1 MKHVVCPLCQ
11 QRRGKRACPALKE
24 QICAVC
30 CGTKRLVE
38 IRCPPDCPYLVT
50 AREHPPV
57 AAVRQQR
64 QDLGFLMEFMR
75 DLNDRQSQLFFLVA
89 SLVAGY
95 KSPDLES
102 IVDDDVAEAAGTLAA
117 TFETAGRGVIYEHR
131 TASIPAGRLLAA
143 LKAGLAEAANGA
155 GSPFERDAAVILR
168 RIEQAARRTKE
179 VDAGSSGARLIG
191 LLERVVQRSD
201 EAPAESGNEP
211 RLIVP

>member
-1 MKHVVCPLCQ
+1 MNDVVCPLCQ
-11 QRRGKRACPALKE
+11 QRRGRRACPALKE

-179 VDAGSSGARLIG
+179 VDAGSSSAWLIG

>member
-1 MKHVVCPLCQ
+1 VVCPLCQ
-11 QRRGKRACPALKE
+11 QRRARRACPALKE
-24 QICAVC
+24 QICPVC

-38 IRCPPDCPYLVT
+38 IPCPTDCPYLVT

-64 QDLGFLMEFMR
+64 QDLDLLVEFMR

-89 SLVAGY
+89 SLIARY

-102 IVDDDVAEAAGTLAA
+102 IVDQDVAEAAGALAA
-117 TFETAGRGVIYEHR
+117 TFETASRGVIYEHR
-131 TASIPAGRLLAA
+131 TASIPAGRLVTALRAA
-143 LKAGLAEAANGA
+143 LAKAASGA
-155 GSPFERDAAVILR
+155 GSPFDRDAAVILR
-168 RIEQAARRTKE
+168 KIEQAARRMDE
-179 VDAGSSGARLIG
+179 GSAAASSTALIG

>member
-1 MKHVVCPLCQ
+1 MKDVVCPLCQ
-11 QRRGKRACPALKE
+11 QRRGRRACPALKE

-57 AAVRQQR
+57 AAVRQHR
-64 QDLGFLMEFMR
+64 QDLGFLVEFMR

-89 SLVAGY
+89 SLIARY
-95 KSPDLES
+95 RSPDLES

-117 TFETAGRGVIYEHR
+117 TFETAARGVIYEHR
-131 TASIPAGRLLAA
+131 TPSIPAGRLVTA
-143 LKAGLAEAANGA
+143 LKAALVEASSGA

-168 RIEQAARRTKE
+168 RIEQAARRISKG
-179 VDAGSSGARLIG
+179 DAASSRALIG

-201 EAPAESGNEP
+201 EAPEESGNEP

>member
-1 MKHVVCPLCQ
+1 MNDVVCPLCQ
-11 QRRGKRACPALKE
+11 QRRGRRACPALKE

-64 QDLGFLMEFMR
+64 QDLGFLVEFMR

-89 SLVAGY
+89 SLIARY

-117 TFETAGRGVIYEHR
+117 TFETAARGVIYEHR
-131 TASIPAGRLLAA
+131 TASIPAGRLVAA
-143 LKAGLAEAANGA
+143 LKAALAEASSGA

-168 RIEQAARRTKE
+168 RIEQAAGRMNKG
-179 VDAGSSGARLIG
+179 DAASSSALIG

>member
-1 MKHVVCPLCQ
+1 M
-11 QRRGKRACPALKE
+11 
-24 QICAVC
+24 
-30 CGTKRLVE
+30 VE

-89 SLVAGY
+89 SLIARY
-95 KSPDLES
+95 KSPNLES

-117 TFETAGRGVIYEHR
+117 TFETAARGVIYEHR
-131 TASIPAGRLLAA
+131 TPSIPAGRLVTA
-143 LKAGLAEAANGA
+143 LKAALAEASSGA

-168 RIEQAARRTKE
+168 RIEQAARRMNKG
-179 VDAGSSGARLIG
+179 DAASSSALIG
-191 LLERVVQRSD
+191 LLERMVQRSD

>member
-1 MKHVVCPLCQ
+1 MTDSRNSSFWLP
-11 QRRGKRACPALKE
+11 RWSR
-24 QICAVC
+24 
-30 CGTKRLVE
+30 
-38 IRCPPDCPYLVT
+38 
-50 AREHPPV
+50 
-57 AAVRQQR
+57 
-64 QDLGFLMEFMR
+64 
-75 DLNDRQSQLFFLVA
+75 
-89 SLVAGY
+89 GY

-179 VDAGSSGARLIG
+179 VDVGSS
-191 LLERVVQRSD
+191 
-201 EAPAESGNEP
+201 
-211 RLIVP
+211 

>member
-1 MKHVVCPLCQ
+1 MKDVVCPLCQ
-11 QRRGKRACPALKE
+11 QRRGRRACPALKE

-64 QDLGFLMEFMR
+64 QDLGFLVEFMR

-89 SLVAGY
+89 SLIARY

-117 TFETAGRGVIYEHR
+117 TFETAARGVIYEHR
-131 TASIPAGRLLAA
+131 TASIPAGRLVAA
-143 LKAGLAEAANGA
+143 LKAALAEASSGA

-168 RIEQAARRTKE
+168 RIEQAAGRMNKG
-179 VDAGSSGARLIG
+179 DAASSSALIG

-201 EAPAESGNEP
+201 EAPSESGNEP
-211 RLIVP
+211 RLIVS

>member
-11 QRRGKRACPALKE
+11 KRRGKRACPALKE

-179 VDAGSSGARLIG
+179 VDAGSSSAWLIG